1 MRLPEFASAQMG
13 YTARER
19 LAPVVEGGVVALQV
33 GDIDDDGTIRDTAI
47 PRYDLPE
54 PSVRHLLQS
63 GDLVFR
69 SRGMPNVAAV
79 IGHLAGPTIA
89 VLPLIILRPDRTR
102 VLPDYLAWAINHPD
116 TQRQFDAQ
124 AQGTGTRMI
133 SKAVLETIDIP
144 LPDLATQAR
153 IVAVDKLARQ
163 ETRLLHDLADRRR
176 RVTDLLL
183 AARAQAAGALA
194 QDHAP

>member
-1 MRLPEFASAQMG
+1 MRLPDLASAQMG

-19 LAPVVEGGVVALQV
+19 LAPVAEGGVAALQV
-33 GDIDDDGTIRDTAI
+33 GDIGDDGTAGVTDI
-47 PRYDLPE
+47 PRYDLAG
-54 PSVRHLLQS
+54 PSARHLLQS

-153 IVAVDKLARQ
+153 IVAVDRLARQ
-163 ETRLLHDLADRRR
+163 EARLLHDLADRRR